1 MASQPNFSPSG
12 KAIVMII
19 DRESLSDAEVTSS
32 SFKELKLG
40 TLMGTETYR
49 WIIFTGSFG
58 LVDGSSTRIP
68 TWGCYDMQGRDLE
81 RTGVT
86 PDIYVPMDAN
96 DYYHDNDTQL
106 QAAIKYLLK
115 KGK

>member
-1 MASQPNFSPSG
+1 
-12 KAIVMII
+12 
-19 DRESLSDAEVTSS
+19 
-32 SFKELKLG
+32 
-40 TLMGTETYR
+40 
-49 WIIFTGSFG
+49 
-58 LVDGSSTRIP
+58 
-68 TWGCYDMQGRDLE
+68 MQGRDLE